1 VVTFILLIIM
11 TIVCPVQ
18 LGWAVSGSE

>member
-1 VVTFILLIIM
+1 VTFLLLIVM

-18 LGWAVSGSE
+18 LGWARSVSE